1 MMAAQRG
8 SQARKIWRRTGW
20 GTRAKKGSDVL
31 IVPRPSPICVD
42 CNNTLTST
50 PRRLSLVKR
59 DVAGAVLEPST
70 NKLICSCPRR
80 FLGKTQLE
88 THLEKCHGSG
98 VGTGMTQDDLIFRC
112 NICSAQFSD
121 YQRVQEHIGSHGE
134 QLRGEGQVQISF
146 LGLIRPILCVQVVI
160 SIEGMGEGEE
170 ETFTEEINTFV
181 ISVEDDQSESGLYV
195 TEPPIKY
202 TLVE

>member
-1 MMAAQRG
+1 M
-8 SQARKIWRRTGW
+8 
-20 GTRAKKGSDVL
+20 
-31 IVPRPSPICVD
+31 
-42 CNNTLTST
+42 
-50 PRRLSLVKR
+50 
-59 DVAGAVLEPST
+59 
-70 NKLICSCPRR
+70 
-80 FLGKTQLE
+80 GKTQLE